1 MAYIIIVVVILI
13 IVSPIIANLPSA
25 RQKQQ
30 MQMRKRAMAA
40 GITIDLTHIDDP
52 DPNPADYLS
61 STGKPL
67 PRVMAVFAYRMPRR
81 RNEANYEQPPSHWQL
96 VRRGGQ
102 AAPALPAGWQW
113 QDTNLQQLNVPL
125 RHFLETRIAALPAD
139 VKRLEESE
147 FIISVYWQERED
159 GVGLT
164 KIIDF
169 LKDCAALKAIPDATQ
184 QGLANDHRE

>member
-1 MAYIIIVVVILI
+1 MVTATTTTALLVITLRLLLRHSAG
-13 IVSPIIANLPSA
+13 SPDSRAHASTTIGLASFGGTA
-25 RQKQQ
+25 EGRQ
-30 MQMRKRAMAA
+30 
-40 GITIDLTHIDDP
+40 T
-52 DPNPADYLS
+52 AD
-61 STGKPL
+61 
-67 PRVMAVFAYRMPRR
+67 VFAYRMPRR

-96 VRRGGQ
+96 VRRGGP

-113 QDTNLQQLNVPL
+113 QDTDLQQLNAPL

-139 VKRLEESE
+139 VKRLEESK

-169 LKDCAALKAIPDATQ
+169 LKDCAALKVIPDATQ
-184 QGLANDHRE
+184 QGLR